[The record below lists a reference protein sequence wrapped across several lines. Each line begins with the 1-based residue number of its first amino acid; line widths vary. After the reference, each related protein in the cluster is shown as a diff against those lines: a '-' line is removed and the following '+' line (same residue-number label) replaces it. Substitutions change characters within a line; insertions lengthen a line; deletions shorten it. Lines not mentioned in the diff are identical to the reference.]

1 LYNGLVLAASALL
14 EPAYKRF
21 GANRPQLVASKGFHA
36 FRVLRTFL
44 IVNIGWYF
52 DRCASGMQAVRMM
65 GTTLVDPRFAQLNM
79 EMLTTMGAA
88 AADYALLAVC
98 TALLFA
104 VSVCQE
110 RGVVMRDWVMAR
122 PLPLRWAIQIGA
134 IVAVL
139 LFGVYGSGFDEAA
152 FIYYQF

>member
-1 LYNGLVLAASALL
+1 
-14 EPAYKRF
+14 
-21 GANRPQLVASKGFHA
+21 
-36 FRVLRTFL
+36 
-44 IVNIGWYF
+44 VNIGWYF

-98 TALLFA
+98 TALLFV